1 MNKITTQILEELYT
15 SEPSLR
21 EKDEYIQKI
30 VAQMMDRKPEV
41 TISENF
47 KKVLK
52 NRLIS
57 EMSREKEQKTVKKNR
72 FFRIFWY
79 TLGVGALASFAISF
93 GLLEIVGIT
102 GIKPTTEIPKKE
114 NLALVRNMQTDSSK
128 DDPRTITP
136 ELSKITSKETTV
148 AQDAVKEPQTSTR

>member
-21 EKDEYIQKI
+21 EKDEHIQKI
-30 VAQMMDRKPEV
+30 VAQMMDIKPEV

-57 EMSREKEQKTVKKNR
+57 EMSREKEQKTAKKNR

-79 TLGVGALASFAISF
+79 AL
-93 GLLEIVGIT
+93 
-102 GIKPTTEIPKKE
+102 
-114 NLALVRNMQTDSSK
+114 
-128 DDPRTITP
+128 
-136 ELSKITSKETTV
+136 
-148 AQDAVKEPQTSTR
+148 